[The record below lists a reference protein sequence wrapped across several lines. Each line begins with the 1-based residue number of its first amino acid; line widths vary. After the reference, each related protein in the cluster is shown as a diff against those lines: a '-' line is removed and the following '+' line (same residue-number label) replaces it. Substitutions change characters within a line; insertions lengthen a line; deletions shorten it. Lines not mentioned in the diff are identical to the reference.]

1 MDIIPGRYYNYKTVS
16 QEENSTTDNMRQVY
30 RSRGLSITK
39 YSPGGGNW
47 RQNVDHITNH
57 IKVGYLL
64 FNTLYIMLIFVC
76 FYDLNMR
83 KWSDFLFYLRN

>member
-1 MDIIPGRYYNYKTVS
+1 MIINYNYKTVS

-64 FNTLYIMLIFVC
+64 FNTLYI
-76 FYDLNMR
+76 
-83 KWSDFLFYLRN
+83 